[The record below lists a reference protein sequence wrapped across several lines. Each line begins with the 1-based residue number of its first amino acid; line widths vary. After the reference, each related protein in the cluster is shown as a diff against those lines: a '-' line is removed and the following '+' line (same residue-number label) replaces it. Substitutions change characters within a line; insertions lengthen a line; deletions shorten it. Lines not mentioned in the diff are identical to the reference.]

1 METNLKARTLGAFVT
16 VLGLALILP
25 NILHRDK
32 GEAFTTEIP
41 PKPDTPSW
49 VDEKQHTRVR
59 IELNQLAEGQ
69 SEKGITAAEPRT
81 VTEDDPK
88 IASIPDDKAGLD
100 MQGAAVAW
108 TLQVGAFNDAANAN
122 KYRDK
127 FRAKG
132 FKAYILKNEQTK
144 LDHVYVGP
152 MLQRSQAEA
161 ERTRLI
167 KVMAVKGIRLQQYK
181 PE

>member
-1 METNLKARTLGAFVT
+1 METNLKARTLGAIVT

-41 PKPDTPSW
+41 PKPDTPTW

-69 SEKGITAAEPRT
+69 SEKVITAAEPRT
-81 VTEDDPK
+81 VINDDPRVS
-88 IASIPDDKAGLD
+88 SISDDKAGLD

-108 TLQVGAFNDAANAN
+108 TLQVGAFGDEKNAI
-122 KYRDK
+122 KHRDNL
-127 FRAKG
+127 RNKG
-132 FKAYILKNEQTK
+132 FKAYILKNENTK

-152 MLQRSQAEA
+152 MLQRSKAEA

-167 KVMAVKGIRLQQYK
+167 KNMAVKGIRLQQYK